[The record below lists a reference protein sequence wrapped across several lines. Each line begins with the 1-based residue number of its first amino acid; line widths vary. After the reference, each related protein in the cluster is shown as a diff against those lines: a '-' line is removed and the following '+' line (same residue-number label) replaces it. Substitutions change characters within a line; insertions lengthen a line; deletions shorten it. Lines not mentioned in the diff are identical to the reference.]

1 MQDSLGFWIPRCG
14 FLIPGIK
21 FRIPCQWNL
30 DSGFQSL
37 AGFRTSWAELRIP
50 KSWISN
56 STRTNSTVEFGF
68 HKQNFPDSG
77 NRITLHGVMCTL
89 NALSL
94 LGEFSC
100 KYHALKG
107 FDHKIWLKLGFR
119 ISIISGIPDFLSWIA
134 DSQVLDFQFYKNK
147 FYGWIWIPQAKFPR
161 LRKSDYLTW
170 SDVYLKCL
178 VFTRRIF
185 MQVSR
190 TERFRP

>member
-14 FLIPGIK
+14 FLIPGIE

-37 AGFRTSWAELRIP
+37 AGFRISWAEFRIP
-50 KSWISN
+50 KSRISN

-77 NRITLHGVMCTL
+77 IRITLHGVMCTL
-89 NALSL
+89 NVLSL

-107 FDHKIWLKLGFR
+107 FDHKIWLKFTSFSIKYLLEEFLMCSFVRWGFLKGLWMPRPDIFIHNILNFLRHLGTETYGTLPWQFCNFT
-119 ISIISGIPDFLSWIA
+119 SEII
-134 DSQVLDFQFYKNK
+134 N
-147 FYGWIWIPQAKFPR
+147 
-161 LRKSDYLTW
+161 
-170 SDVYLKCL
+170 
-178 VFTRRIF
+178 
-185 MQVSR
+185 
-190 TERFRP
+190 